1 MINESELS
9 PDIKVRNS
17 TPVVQYVN
25 NVFGDILQ
33 NNQVYKR
40 WHMLPLVIHIRQ
52 KMRVPYTLNQTIRL
66 VKLQKSYWR
75 DKISMCKSCRVFKN
89 TIK

>member
-33 NNQVYKR
+33 GNQVYKR

-66 VKLQKSYWR
+66 VKL
-75 DKISMCKSCRVFKN
+75 
-89 TIK
+89 

>member
-1 MINESELS
+1 MNESELS

-33 NNQVYKR
+33 DNQVYKR

-52 KMRVPYTLNQTIRL
+52 KNESSLHI
-66 VKLQKSYWR
+66 KSSN
-75 DKISMCKSCRVFKN
+75 KTS
-89 TIK
+89 

>member
-33 NNQVYKR
+33 DNQVYMSCYHWLFTLDK
-40 WHMLPLVIHIRQ
+40 

-66 VKLQKSYWR
+66 VKL
-75 DKISMCKSCRVFKN
+75 
-89 TIK
+89 

>member
-33 NNQVYKR
+33 DQVYKR

-66 VKLQKSYWR
+66 VKL
-75 DKISMCKSCRVFKN
+75 
-89 TIK
+89 

>member
-33 NNQVYKR
+33 DHQEYKR
-40 WHMLPLVIHIRQ
+40 WHMLTLVIHIRQ
-52 KMRVPYTLNQTIRL
+52 QMRVPYRLNQTIRL
-66 VKLQKSYWR
+66 VKL
-75 DKISMCKSCRVFKN
+75 
-89 TIK
+89 

>member
-33 NNQVYKR
+33 DNKKR
-40 WHMLPLVIHIRQ
+40 WHMLPLIIHIRQ

-66 VKLQKSYWR
+66 VKL
-75 DKISMCKSCRVFKN
+75 
-89 TIK
+89 